1 MNAPTFAIRT
11 GETSSSEAPN
21 AFFDGRF
28 LSSRIG
34 VNLTEQHCPS
44 CNSIVYSRRHS
55 RCGVC
60 EQELPKNLLFN
71 SAEAEKLDALLTSE
85 RQRHKAWLMKNGGC
99 DEFTA

>member
-1 MNAPTFAIRT
+1 MNATTFRT
-11 GETSSSEAPN
+11 GETSKGEAPN
-21 AFFDGRF
+21 DFFDGQF

-34 VNLTEQHCPS
+34 VRLSEQHCPS

-60 EQELPKNLLFN
+60 EQELPKNFLFN
-71 SAEAEKLDALLTSE
+71 RAEAEKVDGLLMAE

-99 DEFTA
+99 NEFTA